1 MMKNKIKKR
10 SNSQNGVA
18 LLVAMITLLLISG
31 VAVAMIV
38 ASGAETSINGNY
50 RSSSSAYYA
59 SLAGLEEGRGRLLP
73 GSPNT
78 IVGGNGIPAFN
89 SLPMPV
95 DQITYITNPNTAAG
109 ETLTN
114 VLTTAFYPDNQ
125 YDLEFGAGKLALA
138 RGAGKVNNPPIQSRA
153 STNTA
158 GIPGPMYKWVR
169 INPVTEFSLNVD
181 VDNTGGPLNQTNV
194 LYYETAFT
202 PPSLTQTPSP
212 TAYQVLEV
220 TSLAVLPNGTEKLMQ
235 YLVTPQV
242 YGMDFPGALTLAG
255 SVGTYSGATSNPY
268 KINGQDGSGTAP
280 VVTGCVTDPSTVKDA
295 IGVSSATSAAVVA
308 AGIPSNR
315 ADHYTG
321 AGGNTPNV
329 NPVATMPSV
338 FSSPAALDQLIT
350 NIKQN
355 ANVVIPNPPNA
366 QNYNNSGTTYNFGQ
380 SGPGYTWPAM
390 SASNPQTVYVDG
402 SFDLGP
408 NTGYGLLVVTGNF
421 HYHGN
426 SGWNGIILVVG
437 DGTTTFDG
445 QGGGNG
451 EFDGA
456 IFVATTRDA
465 NGVQLNNFGTVNYDI
480 SGGGGNGAY
489 YNSCWVKQVQ
499 QPPTYKVL
507 SFREIQYTN

>member
-1 MMKNKIKKR
+1 MKNTLKKR
-10 SNSQNGVA
+10 SNAQKGVA

-38 ASGAETSINGNY
+38 ASGAESSINGNY

-73 GSPNT
+73 GSPYT

-89 SLPMPV
+89 TVAMPV
-95 DQITYITNPNTAAG
+95 NQVTYIANPDTAAG
-109 ETLTN
+109 ETLTT
-114 VLTTAFYPDNQ
+114 VLNTYPDNQ
-125 YDLEFGAGKLALA
+125 YDLEFGGGKLAA
-138 RGAGKVNNPPIQSRA
+138 AAKNNPPIQSRA
-153 STNTA
+153 STNAA

-169 INPVTEFSLNVD
+169 INPVTEFSMKMD
-181 VDNTGGPLNQTNV
+181 VDNSGGAFDQASV
-194 LYYETAFT
+194 LYYETANT
-202 PPSLTQTPSP
+202 PPSLTKVASS

-220 TSLAVLPNGTEKLMQ
+220 TSLAALPNGTQKLTQ

-268 KINGQDGSGTAP
+268 RINGQDGSGNAP
-280 VVTGCVTDPSTVKDA
+280 AVPGCTIPNPPVVKDA
-295 IGVSSATSAAVVA
+295 IGVSTAADAAVVA
-308 AGIPSNR
+308 AGIPNNR
-315 ADHYTG
+315 KDHYSG

-329 NPVATMPSV
+329 NPATMPSV
-338 FSSPAALDQLIT
+338 FSSPAALDQLV
-350 NIKQN
+350 NDLRQN
-355 ANVVIPNPPNA
+355 ANVVIPNPPNP

-456 IFVATTRDA
+456 IFVATTRDI

-489 YNSCWVKQVQ
+489 YNSCWIKNVQ

>member
-1 MMKNKIKKR
+1 MKTTLKKR
-10 SNSQNGVA
+10 SKSQKGVA
-18 LLVAMITLLLISG
+18 LLVAMISLLLISG
-31 VAVAMIV
+31 IAVAMIV
-38 ASGAETSINGNY
+38 ASGAESSINGNY
-50 RSSSSAYYA
+50 RSSSSANYA
-59 SLAGLEEGRGRLLP
+59 AIAGLEEGRGRLLP

-78 IVGGNGIPAFN
+78 IVGVQNIPTFGNTMAVN
-89 SLPMPV
+89 QV
-95 DQITYITNPNTAAG
+95 AYIANPNTAAG
-109 ETLTN
+109 ETGAGIFTP
-114 VLTTAFYPDNQ
+114 YPDNQ
-125 YDLEFGAGKLALA
+125 YDLEFGSGKLAA
-138 RGAGKVNNPPIQSRA
+138 AVKTNPPIPSRA

-169 INPVTEFSLNVD
+169 INPVTEFSLKTD
-181 VDNTGGPLNQTNV
+181 VDNNGTLDAANV
-194 LYYETAFT
+194 LYYETANT
-202 PPSLTQTPSP
+202 PPSLTQVPSSS
-212 TAYQVLEV
+212 AYQVLEV
-220 TSLAVLPNGTEKLMQ
+220 TSFAVLPNGTQKLMQ

-242 YGMDFPGALTLAG
+242 YGMNFPGALTLAG
-255 SVGTYSGATSNPY
+255 SVGTYAGATSNPY
-268 KINGQDGSGTAP
+268 RINGQDGSGAAP
-280 VVTGCVTDPSTVKDA
+280 AVPGCATNPATVTDAIAVSTAADA
-295 IGVSSATSAAVVA
+295 ATVA

-315 ADHYTG
+315 T
-321 AGGNTPNV
+321 
-329 NPVATMPSV
+329 NP
-338 FSSPAALDQLIT
+338 
-350 NIKQN
+350 
-355 ANVVIPNPPNA
+355 
-366 QNYNNSGTTYNFGQ
+366 YN
-380 SGPGYTWPAM
+380 GPGYTWPAM

-456 IFVATTRDA
+456 IFVATTRDV

-489 YNSCWVKQVQ
+489 YNSCWVRQVQ

-507 SFREIQYTN
+507 SFREIQYTD

>member
-1 MMKNKIKKR
+1 MKNALKKR
-10 SNSQNGVA
+10 SNSENGVA

-38 ASGAETSINGNY
+38 ASGAESSINGNY

-59 SLAGLEEGRGRLLP
+59 ALAGLEEGRGRLLP
-73 GSPNT
+73 ASSNTLVGSY
-78 IVGGNGIPAFN
+78 GIPAFGTN
-89 SLPMPV
+89 MLV
-95 DQITYITNPNTAAG
+95 NQVTYIVNPNTAAG
-109 ETLTN
+109 ETTTS
-114 VLTTAFYPDNQ
+114 VLTTYPDNQ
-125 YDLEFGAGKLALA
+125 YDAEFGSGKLAA
-138 RGAGKVNNPPIQSRA
+138 ATVASPPAPSRA
-153 STNTA
+153 STNGS

-169 INPVTEFSLNVD
+169 INPVTEFSLKMD
-181 VDNTGGPLNQTNV
+181 VDNNGTLDAANV
-194 LYYETAFT
+194 LYYETANT
-202 PPSLTQTPSP
+202 PPSLTQVASS

-220 TSLAVLPNGTEKLMQ
+220 TSFAVLPNGTQKLMQ
-235 YLVTPQV
+235 YLCTPQV

-255 SVGTYSGATSNPY
+255 SVGNYAGATSNPY
-268 KINGQDGSGTAP
+268 RINGQDGSGSAP
-280 VVTGCVTDPSTVKDA
+280 AVPNCTTNPATVKDA
-295 IGVSSATSAAVVA
+295 IGVSNATDAAVVA

-315 ADHYTG
+315 TNHYTG

-329 NPVATMPSV
+329 NPVTMPSV
-338 FSSPAALDQLIT
+338 FSSPAALDQLVT

-355 ANVVIPNPPNA
+355 ANVTIPNPPNP

-380 SGPGYTWPAM
+380 NGPGYTWPAM

-426 SGWNGIILVVG
+426 SSWNGIILVVG

-456 IFVATTRDA
+456 IFVATTRDI
-465 NGVQLNNFGTVNYDI
+465 NGVQLPTFGTVNYDI

-489 YNSCWVKQVQ
+489 YNSCWIKQVQ

-507 SFREIQYTN
+507 SFREIQYTD

>member
-1 MMKNKIKKR
+1 MKNTLKKR
-10 SNSQNGVA
+10 SNSQDGVA

-38 ASGAETSINGNY
+38 ASGAEGSINGNY
-50 RSSSSAYYA
+50 RSSSSSYYA
-59 SLAGLEEGRGRLLP
+59 ALAGVEEGRGRLLP
-73 GSPNT
+73 TSSNT
-78 IVGGNGIPAFN
+78 IVGTNGIPTFGNVMA
-89 SLPMPV
+89 V
-95 DQITYITNPNTAAG
+95 DQITYIGNPNTAAG
-109 ETLTN
+109 ETLAN
-114 VLTTAFYPDNQ
+114 ILTTYPDNQ
-125 YDLEFGAGKLALA
+125 YDAEFGIGKRATSA
-138 RGAGKVNNPPIQSRA
+138 AAGKVNNPPIQSRA
-153 STNTA
+153 STNSSN
-158 GIPGPMYKWVR
+158 IPGPMYKWVR
-169 INPVTEFSLNVD
+169 INPVTEFSLKMD
-181 VDNTGGPLNQTNV
+181 VDNSGGPLNQTNV
-194 LYYETAFT
+194 LYYETANT
-202 PPSLTQTPSP
+202 PPSLTQTPSS

-220 TSLAVLPNGTEKLMQ
+220 TSLAVLPNGTQKLMQ

-255 SVGTYSGATSNPY
+255 SVGTYAGASSNPY
-268 KINGQDGSGTAP
+268 KMNGQDGSGTAP
-280 VVTGCVTDPSTVKDA
+280 AIPGCATNPATVKDA
-295 IGVSSATSAAVVA
+295 IGVSAASDAAIVA

-315 ADHYTG
+315 VGNYTG

-329 NPVATMPSV
+329 NAVSMPSV

-350 NIKQN
+350 NIKAN
-355 ANVVIPNPPNA
+355 AVVIPNPPNPA
-366 QNYNNSGTTYNFGQ
+366 NYNNSGTTYNFGQ

-390 SASNPQTVYVDG
+390 SASNPQTIYVDG

-426 SGWNGIILVVG
+426 SSWNGIILVVG

-445 QGGGNG
+445 QGGGSG
-451 EFDGA
+451 QFDGA
-456 IFVATTRDA
+456 IFVATTRDV

-480 SGGGGNGAY
+480 SGGGGNGVY

-507 SFREIQYTN
+507 SFREIQYND